1 MAVNR
6 TKTPVKPITG
16 VFQCGQQDLN
26 LHIGDT
32 RTQIWRVCQFR
43 HARGYEF
50 FIQRL
55 LTPYVNIQILKD
67 PYA

>member
-1 MAVNR
+1 MAVS

-32 RTQIWRVCQFR
+32 RT
-43 HARGYEF
+43 
-50 FIQRL
+50 
-55 LTPYVNIQILKD
+55 
-67 PYA
+67 